1 MSTQRQIEANR
12 RNAAAAPI
20 PVVEPLGPRSL
31 NHTPQITS
39 PQIGFVLSSPSPD
52 PPQPPHSPQQCDI
65 SHISGVRYRHKQ

>member
-1 MSTQRQIEANR
+1 MSTQQIEANR

-20 PVVEPLGPRSL
+20 PVVEPLGPPSL

-52 PPQPPHSPQQCDI
+52 QLQPTQSPQQCDI
-65 SHISGVRYRHKQ
+65 SHISGLRQGDKQ